1 MRPFPSPYFLRIKNK
16 ISEGIIT
23 FSKWLDMFVIFK
35 YTSFLCGGTMKCEV
49 TGKRQNKRGNGLEV
63 PCKYI
68 IKGPFYMIA
77 NIECIIKDYLS
88 RTQ

>member
-1 MRPFPSPYFLRIKNK
+1 MNYEMR
-16 ISEGIIT
+16 E
-23 FSKWLDMFVIFK
+23 
-35 YTSFLCGGTMKCEV
+35 TMKCEV

-77 NIECIIKDYLS
+77 NVL
-88 RTQ
+88 